1 VWSGAIS
8 TRAVFL
14 LWGMPVTTLVGC
26 VLCSLLCSPVC
37 RAWEDRSLPEP
48 LLGRGGHQMLAIK
61 HKNGD
66 PYLYV
71 FGGRGGDNTVQ
82 NRPQVVSA
90 CFTCEKL
97 WKHYVSYI
105 IVD

>member
-1 VWSGAIS
+1 MEWRYVWSCVIWSNTVPFAFGCHL
-8 TRAVFL
+8 TRFL
-14 LWGMPVTTLVGC
+14 CM
-26 VLCSLLCSPVC
+26 CSLLCSRVC

-82 NRPQVVSA
+82 NRPQV
-90 CFTCEKL
+90 KL
-97 WKHYVSYI
+97 RFSRP
-105 IVD
+105 

>member
-1 VWSGAIS
+1 
-8 TRAVFL
+8 
-14 LWGMPVTTLVGC
+14 M
-26 VLCSLLCSPVC
+26 LCSRVC

-82 NRPQVVSA
+82 NRPQVRYWLWLLKTRGNAMNRMLMPPSKRM
-90 CFTCEKL
+90 FPRWLTGFLISMRRSTTTTCGAR
-97 WKHYVSYI
+97 
-105 IVD
+105 